1 MLYEFNVYQAEVE
14 DHVFWI
20 AESKSLKGC
29 VGQGETSSE
38 AIQELEENEKEWIN
52 TAKEFDIPIPPYT
65 IKKPK
70 TFSGKFSL
78 RMSPY
83 VHEKASETAEFL
95 GVSLNQYINDA
106 VIHYNDTISNNYN
119 TRVYDHD
126 SISEET
132 KIVSFTAKCES
143 MSHKIVV
150 REKELEEM

>member
-14 DHVFWI
+14 DHIFWV

-52 TAKEFDIPIPPYT
+52 TAKEFNIPIPPYT
-65 IKKPK
+65 VKKPK
-70 TFSGKFSL
+70 AFSGKFSL

-106 VIHYNDTISNNYN
+106 VIHYNDVISNNYN
-119 TRVYDHD
+119 TRVSERG

-132 KIVSFTAKCES
+132 KIISLTAKRES
-143 MSHKIVV
+143 MSQKIVV
-150 REKELEEM
+150 KEKELEEM